1 MNILSKKRVAIYDL
15 DNTLI
20 DTENLKE
27 LRSKREWKTI
37 YNSFHLSYL
46 NPKIKVYIEK
56 LNRDIFNEVVIVTSS
71 PKVYAE
77 KLLKYH
83 NFLSGVKIIGY
94 HDTVLRK
101 PDPSPYLK
109 ALESIEQFDEIYIF
123 GDQESDFIAAEKLK
137 EILID
142 KKIFKVACNWYYE
155 NELIGAD
162 RVLDKAEFE

>member
-1 MNILSKKRVAIYDL
+1 MNILKKKRVAIYDL

-46 NPKIKVYIEK
+46 NPKIKIYIEK
-56 LNRDIFNEVVIVTSS
+56 LNREIFSEVVIVTSS
-71 PKVYAE
+71 PRVYAK

-101 PDPSPYLK
+101 PDPSPYLQ
-109 ALESIEQFDEIYIF
+109 ALESIEQFDEVYIF
-123 GDQESDFIAAEKLK
+123 GDQEIDFIAAEKLK
-137 EILID
+137 EILVD
-142 KKIFKVACNWYYE
+142 KKIFKIVCNWYYE
-155 NELIGAD
+155 NKLIEYD
-162 RVLDKAEFE
+162 RILRKDDLE